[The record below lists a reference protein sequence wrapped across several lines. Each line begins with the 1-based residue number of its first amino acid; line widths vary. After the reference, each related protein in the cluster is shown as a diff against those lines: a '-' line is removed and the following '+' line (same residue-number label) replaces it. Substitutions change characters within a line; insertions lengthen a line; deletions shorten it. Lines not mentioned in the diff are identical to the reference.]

1 MYKFKTY
8 FIYFLGSVRERC
20 DSMPLR
26 PRTISE
32 NITSSTRSF
41 NGVLSPKQ
49 TSHKGCNCV
58 SASSSISA

>member
-1 MYKFKTY
+1 M
-8 FIYFLGSVRERC
+8 YFLGSVRERC